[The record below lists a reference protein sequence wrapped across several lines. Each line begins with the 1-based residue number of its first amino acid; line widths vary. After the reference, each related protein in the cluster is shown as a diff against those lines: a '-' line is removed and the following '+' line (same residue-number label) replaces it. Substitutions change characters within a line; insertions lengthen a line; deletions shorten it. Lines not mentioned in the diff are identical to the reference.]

1 VDNNILRKYIR
12 EILTECFVNEGSDWS
27 DIEYNA
33 IEDFNEKKENA
44 ISEIVYDLLKK
55 RRKKQIIKKA
65 PKARLFKIWTDY
77 SKLGLVRDEKGIE
90 EISKIFI
97 DNIAKLSANTYLA
110 GHTPNDP
117 IPDVMY
123 LSNITKEQAEEIL
136 NSDEFI
142 DYIEDYNGQLR
153 ISDYGLDKLEA
164 LAFELMTKADT
175 PEQKLIVL
183 DKILNVAHQ
192 RSDLSRLF
200 VEGGSGTL
208 DVLFET

>member
-12 EILTECFVNEGSDWS
+12 EILTECFINENDWT
-27 DIEYNA
+27 DVEYDA
-33 IEDFNEKKENA
+33 IESFHNKKEDA
-44 ISEIVYDLLKK
+44 IIEIIYDLLKK

-65 PKARLFKIWTDY
+65 PKARLFKIWNDY

-97 DNIAKLSANTYLA
+97 DNIAKLSANTFLA
-110 GHTPNDP
+110 GHASHDP
-117 IPDVMY
+117 ISEVMEVTD
-123 LSNITKEQAEEIL
+123 LTKEQAEEIL
-136 NSDEFI
+136 YSDEFF
-142 DYIEDYNGQLR
+142 DYIEDYNGQPR
-153 ISDYGLDKLEA
+153 ISDYGLPKLEE
-164 LAFELMTKADT
+164 LAFELMTKAHT

-183 DKILNVAHQ
+183 DKILNVVHQ
-192 RSDLSRLF
+192 RSDLSNLF